1 MISAWIPGLGGLQK
15 NLRQGGSFYDV
26 VLVFGCHDRNTSTC
40 QLFICSLQHTFYK
53 LQYLER
59 GIYLE
64 GSWLKKALYILL
76 ALAAVWL
83 GIRFV
88 LPVVMPFLLG
98 GLLALAA
105 EPVVELGVS
114 RLGMRRSVATGLGV
128 TLTLLGLAAILAVV
142 GAVAVRQL
150 GDLASNMPDMTD
162 QVQSLEQWLLQ
173 ATERAPEGLRNLA
186 QKTVTEVFDG
196 NTPLLEQAA
205 GKVPAMLTAV
215 ASGVGSSVLAVGTG
229 LLSAFLISVRLP
241 RLRSALSNRL
251 PKSWHEKYLPA
262 LRRVR
267 HSLFL
272 WLKAQGKLSLV
283 TWGIVTLGLWI
294 LGVDY
299 ALFVGALVA
308 VVDAVPLLG
317 TGTVLVPWAVF
328 SLIRGEDLRGIG
340 LLCVYGAAAITRT
353 VLEPRI
359 VGRQLGLDPLL
370 TLLSLYVGFRL
381 WGVPGLLLT
390 PILVSAAI
398 SITRKQ

>member
-1 MISAWIPGLGGLQK
+1 M
-15 NLRQGGSFYDV
+15 
-26 VLVFGCHDRNTSTC
+26 
-40 QLFICSLQHTFYK
+40 
-53 LQYLER
+53 
-59 GIYLE
+59 E

-150 GDLASNMPDMTD
+150 GDLASNMPDMTV

-381 WGVPGLLLT
+381 WGIPGLLLT